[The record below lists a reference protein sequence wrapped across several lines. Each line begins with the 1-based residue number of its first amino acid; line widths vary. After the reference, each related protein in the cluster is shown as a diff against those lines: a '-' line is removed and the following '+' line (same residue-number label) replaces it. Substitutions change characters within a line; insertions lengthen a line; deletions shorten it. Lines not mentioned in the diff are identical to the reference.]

1 MFTFFE
7 YKQSDVDFTLQNLD
21 GYNKRLK
28 PKEKKKIRAKLSQ
41 IQPDSLNFLGR
52 MSFIIE
58 WVLYGVCL
66 FAVLM
71 AFYFYIY
78 SSDSQGHKQMTSSA
92 GYFIAV
98 LFGSVLFVHALFI
111 LFRYRKCERFIHFK
125 EAYGEGN
132 EIDFKK
138 RSITWLGRMM
148 TTSWID
154 RYENNITGAVYF
166 GAGFLVVVV
175 GLRGL
180 GERITK
186 LGFPFPKFV
195 IDPSGSLSL
204 DLIFL
209 ALFLEFTLLLT
220 LALVTFFKD
229 EEEKTGGNGKSGNGG
244 GAPLSINNFTELIE
258 LMKNAKLKVDFSEL
272 EGLLATMN
280 STITKGLMVRDQ
292 ENPKIYLPYLNEINN
307 KMEPDYLNAVF
318 TGSLKELSTLKSQPL
333 VEISVAINTINQA
346 VNAISD
352 KIKDEGLHTQLEKFN
367 KSVRAIKET
376 LGVKLNVGSNGNQN
390 NPN

>member
-132 EIDFKK
+132 EIDFK
-138 RSITWLGRMM
+138 
-148 TTSWID
+148 
-154 RYENNITGAVYF
+154 
-166 GAGFLVVVV
+166 
-175 GLRGL
+175 
-180 GERITK
+180 
-186 LGFPFPKFV
+186 
-195 IDPSGSLSL
+195 
-204 DLIFL
+204 
-209 ALFLEFTLLLT
+209 
-220 LALVTFFKD
+220 
-229 EEEKTGGNGKSGNGG
+229 
-244 GAPLSINNFTELIE
+244 
-258 LMKNAKLKVDFSEL
+258 
-272 EGLLATMN
+272 
-280 STITKGLMVRDQ
+280 
-292 ENPKIYLPYLNEINN
+292 
-307 KMEPDYLNAVF
+307 
-318 TGSLKELSTLKSQPL
+318 
-333 VEISVAINTINQA
+333 
-346 VNAISD
+346 
-352 KIKDEGLHTQLEKFN
+352 
-367 KSVRAIKET
+367 
-376 LGVKLNVGSNGNQN
+376 NV
-390 NPN
+390 P